1 MNNSNELAK
10 CTTNLVQI
18 DSNIASQCTILL
30 KNIASIWSDLPSIRL
45 SAEQYA
51 QVILSICKVDS
62 NNEALYMMQSSEDMS
77 STVTTAH
84 HLELQSNPDFTFLPS
99 SQCMTILLSYQQI
112 IRNPSLTKELSTAT
126 DTRVH
131 SATHTESHPPTHSA
145 HHSILLSA
153 LCAAKDILTMIPM
166 RKQLFRQLEQLVS
179 KLAPNLTAVLSH
191 DSWLTASLIESA
203 GGLQRLSTLSAG
215 NVLNLGKGKLHQ
227 STHTADGSIEHSST
241 ASSST
246 ASSLTA
252 EQEAKLK
259 HVGLIGRCQFVLYQ
273 PTDML
278 LRAARM
284 LASKAVIAARIDAF
298 SLTNKQSHAHLQ
310 VDDSKGSSL
319 LANIEGRLDK
329 LNHPIPHKPVK
340 PIVLA
345 DLGDAAAAA
354 RRKRRGGRRA
364 RKAKEAARMTEAERL
379 KSMLPF
385 GVTAEVEM
393 PGSDDNGDEMEGLG
407 MLSFKRFKR

>member
-1 MNNSNELAK
+1 
-10 CTTNLVQI
+10 
-18 DSNIASQCTILL
+18 
-30 KNIASIWSDLPSIRL
+30 
-45 SAEQYA
+45 
-51 QVILSICKVDS
+51 
-62 NNEALYMMQSSEDMS
+62 MMQSSENMS

-84 HLELQSNPDFTFLPS
+84 HIELQSNPDFTFLPS

-112 IRNPSLTKELSTAT
+112 IRNASLTKDLST
-126 DTRVH
+126 VIH
-131 SATHTESHPPTHSA
+131 SGMHPDLHNESHHSTPNESHPSIHSA

-241 ASSST
+241 ASS
-246 ASSLTA
+246 LTA
-252 EQEAKLK
+252 EQEAKLR
-259 HVGLIGRCQFVLYQ
+259 HVGLIGRCQFVLSQ

-310 VDDSKGSSL
+310 LDDSKGSSL

-329 LNHPIPHKPVK
+329 LNQPIPHKHVK

-364 RKAKEAARMTEAERL
+364 RKAKEAAKMTEAERL

-393 PGSDDNGDEMEGLG
+393 PGSGDNGDEMEGLG